1 MAKILSIADIH
12 IHDYPQRNPNEKF
25 RLYQTRQVAQN
36 IIETAKN
43 EGAEILVIA
52 GDVLEKSI
60 IRPYVQAEVKLFLD
74 TLMSFFRIGY
84 IIWGNHDQDNKG
96 SDQDFTDSCLSV
108 MLPPN
113 LYYSD
118 RKEVVIDNS
127 RIAFSNW
134 RPGEK
139 IELDWIQGCV
149 DVLFTHATISYS
161 GSDMFKSQVLDES
174 KFNLAICGD
183 IHKPG
188 QVGKYVSIGIPQRC
202 KMSDGEDLTG
212 IIYDCTT
219 KEWKWVNLDPHGATM
234 RFQYTPAR
242 EEEGWHDDIGTWKI
256 YKPENL
262 GIKDNAVKDIKVPAW
277 QEVENLITG
286 IILSNGLGEV
296 HGEVLKNIKDIS
308 SKEVDFDFTLTRFY
322 CKNWRSIDEVEL
334 FFDQGDKILITGK
347 NGAGKS
353 SLLSALRY
361 AFEENRFIKDF
372 IQLGTKD
379 CLTEVD
385 FLYQGS
391 HYRIQRG
398 SKSYGFWING
408 EPQKYNN
415 KRLFEEDMHQRF
427 PFIDYMDVYFF
438 DSDHHKLIGDITPE
452 RKSEIIS
459 KFFKL
464 DKIDAYN
471 EEAEILLDIFNK
483 NSWKWKEEINKS
495 TEVLG
500 FIEGKLNLIQ
510 LPGTSKA
517 KLEALKQEG
526 LELQKKEKTW
536 KDWLIQK
543 SQYTARID
551 SCKASLRSLQEE
563 LSKKTE
569 TTEILDSIIQGLQ
582 QERDRLST
590 ELGSLGSIEIRF
602 TTAQNELVKVNQ
614 EGSRLYSEWENL
626 GKTKVCPCCN
636 QIIQNTE
643 SIEKHKVELETRLRE
658 LQTKQQEL
666 IATLDSLKQEREQE
680 SSKRLEIQGKINQV
694 NTEISN
700 NMTKK
705 SILAKLYKDISD
717 QTRLLEDLERNNS
730 LIIEPE
736 KVELPDNFME
746 QMGNIEAGIMAWNT
760 FEGLLYDKAQA
771 EQSIQQ
777 CQEELNNVSTITD
790 DLQRYIKLTG
800 PTGKIYE
807 EIMNRLA
814 EQFSD
819 NQVKYE
825 VITYNFR
832 KKDHLDLA
840 SSYKNSTGNWIA
852 YQACSSGQ
860 KTVLDVNFLSK
871 IVTRLGILIMDE
883 FLKHLDPANHEAC
896 IELIESMNIGCIML
910 SSHMETI
917 AAFNNK
923 SCKLELNDSGVT
935 KIILE

>member
-36 IIETAKN
+36 IIETAKK

-74 TLMSFFRIGY
+74 TLMSFFSVGY

-96 SDQDFTDSCLSV
+96 SDQVFTDSCLSV

-118 RKEVVIDNS
+118 QKEIIIDNS

-139 IELDWIQGCV
+139 IDLDWIQGCV

-161 GSDMFKSQVLDES
+161 GSDLFKSQTLDES

-212 IIYDCTT
+212 VIYDCIT

-234 RFQYTPAR
+234 RFQYTPTR
-242 EEEGWHDDIGTWKI
+242 EEEGWHNDIGTWKI

-308 SKEVDFDFTLTRFY
+308 SKEVDFDFILTRFY

-517 KLEALKQEG
+517 ELESLKREG
-526 LELQKKEKTW
+526 LELQKKERLW
-536 KDWLIQK
+536 NDWCIF
-543 SQYTARID
+543 SNSTSIRIEGV
-551 SCKASLRSLQEE
+551 K
-563 LSKKTE
+563 
-569 TTEILDSIIQGLQ
+569 DSIKTLEDDISKSETEQKINETIKSL
-582 QERDRLST
+582 EDIRDNYST
-590 ELGSLGSIEIRF
+590 ELGALGSIGLRF
-602 TTAQNELVKVNQ
+602 DSTKRELDLVNQ
-614 EGSRLYSEWENL
+614 EGSKLYIEWENL
-626 GKTKVCPCCN
+626 GKTKVCPCCG
-636 QIIQNTE
+636 QEIKNTE
-643 SIEKHKVELETRLRE
+643 SIEKHKAELETKLTGLKEKQGQLISILESLNTERLEEDKKRSE
-658 LQTKQQEL
+658 
-666 IATLDSLKQEREQE
+666 LKQNIE
-680 SSKRLEIQGKINQV
+680 KINS
-694 NTEISN
+694 EISVC
-700 NMTKK
+700 MTKRN
-705 SILAKLYKDISD
+705 ILQKKIKDLQGSKD
-717 QTRLLEDLERNNS
+717 LLLNLENQLS
-730 LIIEPE
+730 SYIIPE
-736 KVELPDNFME
+736 EIKLPDNFME
-746 QMGNIEAGIMAWNT
+746 QMGNIEAGIMTWNT
-760 FEGLLYDKAQA
+760 FESLLRDKAQA
-771 EQSIQQ
+771 EQSIQK
-777 CQEELNNVSTITD
+777 CQDELNKISTITE

-871 IVTRLGILIMDE
+871 IVTKLGILIMDE
-883 FLKHLDPANHEAC
+883 FLKHLDPSNHEAC

>member
-1 MAKILSIADIH
+1 MSKLLGIADIH
-12 IHDYPQRNPNEKF
+12 INDYPQRNPSEKF

-36 IIETAKN
+36 IIDVAKR
-43 EGAEILVIA
+43 EGAEIVVIA

-74 TLMSFFRIGY
+74 TIMSYFREGY

-96 SDQDFTDSCLSV
+96 SDQEFTDSCLSV

-113 LYYSD
+113 LYYAD
-118 RKEVVIDNS
+118 QKEIIIDNT

-139 IELDWIQGCV
+139 IGLDWISGCV

-161 GSDMFKSQVLDES
+161 GSDLFKSQVLDES

-188 QVGKYVSIGIPQRC
+188 QIGKYVSIGIPQRC
-202 KMSDGEDLTG
+202 KMSDGETLTG
-212 IIYDCTT
+212 IIFDCVT
-219 KEWKWVNLDPHGATM
+219 KNWDWVNMDPSDKLM
-234 RFQYTPAR
+234 KFQYTPNR
-242 EEEGWHDDIGTWKI
+242 EEEGWDSSISTWKI
-256 YKPENL
+256 FKPENL
-262 GIKDNAVKDIKVPAW
+262 GITNGAIRDIKVPAW
-277 QEVENLITG
+277 QEVENLIDN
-286 IILSNGLGEV
+286 IIISNGLQNI
-296 HGEVLKNIKDIS
+296 HGEVLKNLKDIS
-308 SKEVDFDFTLTRFY
+308 SKEVDFDFQLTRFY

-334 FFDQGDKILITGK
+334 YFDDCDKILITGK

-372 IQLGTKD
+372 IQLGTKE
-379 CLTEVD
+379 CVAEVD

-398 SKSYGFWING
+398 SKVYGFWING

-452 RKSEIIS
+452 RKSEIVS

-471 EEAEILLDIFNK
+471 EQAEVLLELMNK
-483 NSWKWKEEINKS
+483 NTWKWRDEIDKS
-495 TEVLG
+495 TEVLK
-500 FIEGKLNLIQ
+500 FINSKLDLIQ
-510 LPGTSKA
+510 LPSVSKA
-517 KLEALKQEG
+517 ELENYKREG
-526 LELQKKEKTW
+526 LELQRKDREWNDWCIYSSQLDIRIETTTEQIKNLEEEIKNSEDIKT
-536 KDWLIQK
+536 L
-543 SQYTARID
+543 D
-551 SCKASLRSLQEE
+551 STVLNLQSIRDSISSE
-563 LSKKTE
+563 LS
-569 TTEILDSIIQGLQ
+569 
-582 QERDRLST
+582 
-590 ELGSLGSIEIRF
+590 SLGNIELRYN
-602 TTAQNELVKVNQ
+602 TSKLELDKINS
-614 EGSRLYSEWENL
+614 EGSKLYSEWENL
-626 GKTKVCPCCN
+626 KKSKVCPCCG
-636 QIIQNTE
+636 QTIQNTE
-643 SIEKHKVELETRLRE
+643 SIEKHRLELEAKMTE
-658 LQTKQQEL
+658 LKSKQQEIIQVL
-666 IATLDSLKQEREQE
+666 ESLQAEKNNEAARKSELQNQITKYN
-680 SSKRLEIQGKINQV
+680 SEITNC
-694 NTEISN
+694 
-700 NMTKK
+700 MMKK
-705 SILAKLYKDISD
+705 N
-717 QTRLLEDLERNNS
+717 LLEKKIKDLGDYKESLGRLVAEKNS
-730 LIIEPE
+730 KQAPE
-736 KVELPDNFME
+736 QVTLPQDFME
-746 QMGNIEAGIMAWNT
+746 RMASIEAGINSWT
-760 FEGLLYDKAQA
+760 SYESLIVDKGNA
-771 EQSIQQ
+771 ESIISS
-777 CQEELNNVSTITD
+777 CQTELDNLSNITS
-790 DLQRYIKLTG
+790 DLQRYIKITG

-807 EIMNRLA
+807 EIMSRLA

-825 VITYNFR
+825 VVTYNFR
-832 KKDHLDLA
+832 KKDHLDLT

-871 IVTRLGILIMDE
+871 IVTRLGLLIMDE

-896 IELIESMNIGCIML
+896 IELISSMNIGCTML
-910 SSHMETI
+910 SSHMESI

-923 SCKLELNDSGVT
+923 SCTLELNDSGVT
-935 KIILE
+935 KINLR

>member
-1 MAKILSIADIH
+1 MAKLLSIADIH
-12 IHDYPQRNPNEKF
+12 IHDYPQRNPNEKY

-36 IIETAKN
+36 IIEVGRR

-60 IRPYVQAEVKLFLD
+60 IRPYVQAEVKQFLD
-74 TLMSFFRIGY
+74 TIMSHFKVGY

-96 SDQDFTDSCLSV
+96 LDQDFTDSCLSV
-108 MLPPN
+108 MLPHN
-113 LYYSD
+113 LYYAD
-118 RKEVVIDNS
+118 QKEITIDNT

-139 IELDWIQGCV
+139 INLDWISGCV

-161 GSDMFKSQVLDES
+161 GSDMFKSQQLDES

-188 QVGKYVSIGIPQRC
+188 QIGKYVSIGIPQRC

-212 IIYDCTT
+212 VVFDCIT
-219 KEWKWVNLDPHGATM
+219 KNWKWVNLDPM
-234 RFQYTPAR
+234 NNLMKFQYTPIR
-242 EEEGWHDDIGTWKI
+242 EEEGWDSDISTWKI

-262 GIKDNAVKDIKVPAW
+262 GITDSAIRDVKVPAW
-277 QEVENLITG
+277 QEVENLIDN
-286 IILSNGLGEV
+286 IIISNGLQRV
-296 HGEVLKNIKDIS
+296 HGEVLKNLKDIS
-308 SKEVDFDFTLTRFY
+308 SKEVDFDFRLTRFY

-334 FFDQGDKILITGK
+334 YFDDCDKILITGK
-347 NGAGKS
+347 NGSGKS

-372 IQLGTKD
+372 IQLGTKE
-379 CLTEVD
+379 CVTEVD
-385 FLYQGS
+385 FLYQGT

-398 SKSYGFWING
+398 SKVYGFWING

-471 EEAEILLDIFNK
+471 EQAEVLLDNLNK
-483 NSWKWKEEINKS
+483 NTWKWKDEINKS
-495 TEVLG
+495 TEVLNYLD
-500 FIEGKLNLIQ
+500 GKLNLLQ
-510 LPGTSKA
+510 LPTISKPE
-517 KLEALKQEG
+517 LEKLKQEG
-526 LELQKKEKTW
+526 LEIQKKERLW
-536 KDWLIQK
+536 NDWVIFSNATQL
-543 SQYTARID
+543 RID
-551 SCKASLRSLQEE
+551 GYREDIKKLEFEIDNSEPEEKLNTIISTLQIQRDNYSMELGVLGSIGLRYNS
-563 LSKKTE
+563 T
-569 TTEILDSIIQGLQ
+569 
-582 QERDRLST
+582 ST
-590 ELGSLGSIEIRF
+590 EL
-602 TTAQNELVKVNQ
+602 NNVNQ
-614 EGSRLYSEWENL
+614 EGSKLYSEWENL
-626 GKTKVCPCCN
+626 GKTKKCPCCG
-636 QIIQNTE
+636 QEIKNTE
-643 SIEKHKVELETRLRE
+643 SIEKHREELEARLIELEEKQKQLISILQQLENDRKEEDNKRVEL
-658 LQTKQQEL
+658 K
-666 IATLDSLKQEREQE
+666 
-680 SSKRLEIQGKINQV
+680 KRIEEINL
-694 NTEISN
+694 NISE

-705 SILAKLYKDISD
+705 NLLQKKIIDLQSAKN
-717 QTRLLEDLERNNS
+717 LLNQAEQQLNS
-730 LIIEPE
+730 YQIPE
-736 KVELPDNFME
+736 ETKLPDNFME
-746 QMGNIEAGIMAWNT
+746 RMAEIESGIMAWNT
-760 FEGLLYDKAQA
+760 YDSLQADKIQA
-771 EQSIQQ
+771 EIAIQK
-777 CQEELNNVSTITD
+777 CQKELENLSNIST
-790 DLQRYIKLTG
+790 DLQRYIKITG

-807 EIMNRLA
+807 EIMTKLA

-871 IVTRLGILIMDE
+871 IVTRLGLLIMDE

-896 IELIESMNIGCIML
+896 VELISTMNIGCTML
-910 SSHMETI
+910 SSHMESI

-923 SCKLELNDSGVT
+923 SCTLELNDSGVT
-935 KIILE
+935 KIKLI

>member
-74 TLMSFFRIGY
+74 TLMSFFSVGY

-96 SDQDFTDSCLSV
+96 SDQVFTDSCLSV

-118 RKEVVIDNS
+118 QKEIIIDNS

-139 IELDWIQGCV
+139 IDLDWIQGCV

-161 GSDMFKSQVLDES
+161 GSDLFKSQTLDES

-212 IIYDCTT
+212 VIYDCTT

-242 EEEGWHDDIGTWKI
+242 EEEGWHNDIGTWKI

-517 KLEALKQEG
+517 ELESLKQEG
-526 LELQKKEKTW
+526 LELQKKERLWNDWCIFSNSTSIRIEGVKDNIKTLEDDIS
-536 KDWLIQK
+536 KSETEQK
-543 SQYTARID
+543 INETI
-551 SCKASLRSLQEE
+551 KSLED
-563 LSKKTE
+563 
-569 TTEILDSIIQGLQ
+569 I
-582 QERDRLST
+582 RDNYST
-590 ELGSLGSIEIRF
+590 ELGALGSIGLRF
-602 TTAQNELVKVNQ
+602 DSTKRELDLVNQ
-614 EGSRLYSEWENL
+614 EGSKLYVEWENL
-626 GKTKVCPCCN
+626 GKTKVCPCCG
-636 QIIQNTE
+636 QEIKNTE
-643 SIEKHKVELETRLRE
+643 SIEKHKAELETKLTGLKEKQGQLMSILESLNTERLEEDKKRSE
-658 LQTKQQEL
+658 
-666 IATLDSLKQEREQE
+666 LKQNIE
-680 SSKRLEIQGKINQV
+680 KINS
-694 NTEISN
+694 EISVC
-700 NMTKK
+700 MTKRN
-705 SILAKLYKDISD
+705 ILQKKIKDLQGSKD
-717 QTRLLEDLERNNS
+717 LLLNLENQLS
-730 LIIEPE
+730 SYIIPE
-736 KVELPDNFME
+736 EIKLPDNFME
-746 QMGNIEAGIMAWNT
+746 QMGNIEAGIMTWNT
-760 FEGLLYDKAQA
+760 FESLLRDKAQA
-771 EQSIQQ
+771 EQSIQK
-777 CQEELNNVSTITD
+777 CQEELNKISTITE

-871 IVTRLGILIMDE
+871 IVTKLGILIMDE
-883 FLKHLDPANHEAC
+883 FLKHLDPSNHEAC

>member
-1 MAKILSIADIH
+1 MSKLLGIADIH
-12 IHDYPQRNPNEKF
+12 INDYPQRNPSEKF

-36 IIETAKN
+36 IIDVAKR
-43 EGAEILVIA
+43 EGAEIVVIA

-74 TLMSFFRIGY
+74 TIMSYFREGY

-96 SDQDFTDSCLSV
+96 SDQEFTDSCLSV

-113 LYYSD
+113 LYYAD
-118 RKEVVIDNS
+118 QKEVIIDNT

-139 IELDWIQGCV
+139 IGLDWISGCV

-161 GSDMFKSQVLDES
+161 GSDLFKSQVLDES

-188 QVGKYVSIGIPQRC
+188 QIGKYVSIGIPQRC
-202 KMSDGEDLTG
+202 KMSDGEVLTG
-212 IIYDCTT
+212 IIFDCVT
-219 KEWKWVNLDPHGATM
+219 KNWDWVNMDPSDKLM
-234 RFQYTPAR
+234 KFQYTPNR
-242 EEEGWHDDIGTWKI
+242 EEEGWDSSISTWKI
-256 YKPENL
+256 FKPENL
-262 GIKDNAVKDIKVPAW
+262 GITDGAIRDIKVPAW
-277 QEVENLITG
+277 QEVENLIDN
-286 IILSNGLGEV
+286 IIISNGLQNV
-296 HGEVLKNIKDIS
+296 HGEVLKNLKDIS
-308 SKEVDFDFTLTRFY
+308 SKEVDFDFQLTRFY

-334 FFDQGDKILITGK
+334 YFDDCDKILITGK

-372 IQLGTKD
+372 IQLGTKE
-379 CLTEVD
+379 CVAEVD

-398 SKSYGFWING
+398 SKVYGFWING

-452 RKSEIIS
+452 RKSEIVS

-471 EEAEILLDIFNK
+471 EQAEVLLELMNK
-483 NSWKWKEEINKS
+483 NTWKWRDEIDKS
-495 TEVLG
+495 TEVLK
-500 FIEGKLNLIQ
+500 FINSKLDLIQ
-510 LPGTSKA
+510 LPSVSKA
-517 KLEALKQEG
+517 ELENYKREG
-526 LELQKKEKTW
+526 LELQRKDREWNDWCIYSSQLDIRIETTTEQIKNLEEEIKNSEDIKT
-536 KDWLIQK
+536 L
-543 SQYTARID
+543 D
-551 SCKASLRSLQEE
+551 STVLNLQSIRDSISSE
-563 LSKKTE
+563 LS
-569 TTEILDSIIQGLQ
+569 
-582 QERDRLST
+582 
-590 ELGSLGSIEIRF
+590 SLGNIELRYN
-602 TTAQNELVKVNQ
+602 TSKLELDKINS
-614 EGSRLYSEWENL
+614 EGSKLYSEWENL
-626 GKTKVCPCCN
+626 KKSKVCPCCG
-636 QIIQNTE
+636 QTIQNTE
-643 SIEKHKVELETRLRE
+643 SIEKHRLELETKMTE
-658 LQTKQQEL
+658 LKSKQQEIIQVL
-666 IATLDSLKQEREQE
+666 ESLQSEK
-680 SSKRLEIQGKINQV
+680 
-694 NTEISN
+694 N
-700 NMTKK
+700 NEAVKK
-705 SILAKLYKDISD
+705 SELQNQITKYNSEITNCMMKKN
-717 QTRLLEDLERNNS
+717 LLEKKIKDLGDYKESLGRLVAEKNS
-730 LIIEPE
+730 KQAPE
-736 KVELPDNFME
+736 QVTLPQDFME
-746 QMGNIEAGIMAWNT
+746 RMASIEAGINSWT
-760 FEGLLYDKAQA
+760 SYESLIVDKGNA
-771 EQSIQQ
+771 ESIISS
-777 CQEELNNVSTITD
+777 CQTELENLSNITS
-790 DLQRYIKLTG
+790 DLQRYIKITG

-807 EIMNRLA
+807 EIMSRLA

-825 VITYNFR
+825 VVTYNFR
-832 KKDHLDLA
+832 KKDHLDLT

-871 IVTRLGILIMDE
+871 IVTRLGLLIMDE

-896 IELIESMNIGCIML
+896 IELISSMNIGCTML
-910 SSHMETI
+910 SSHMESI

-923 SCKLELNDSGVT
+923 SCTLELNDSGVT
-935 KIILE
+935 KINLR

>member
-25 RLYQTRQVAQN
+25 RLYQTKQVARN
-36 IIETAKN
+36 IIEVGQR

-60 IRPYVQAEVKLFLD
+60 IRPYVQAEVKQFLD
-74 TLMSFFRIGY
+74 TVMSYFKVGY

-96 SDQDFTDSCLSV
+96 SEQDFTDSCLSV
-108 MLPPN
+108 MLPSN
-113 LYYSD
+113 LYYAD
-118 RKEVVIDNS
+118 QKEVTIDNT

-139 IELDWIQGCV
+139 IELDWISGCV

-161 GSDMFKSQVLDES
+161 GSDLFKSQQLDES

-188 QVGKYVSIGIPQRC
+188 QIGKYVSIGIPQRC

-212 IIYDCTT
+212 VVFDCTT
-219 KEWKWVNLDPHGATM
+219 KNWKWVNLDPHGALM
-234 RFQYTPAR
+234 KFQYTSVR
-242 EEEGWHDDIGTWKI
+242 EEEGWDSSISTWKI

-262 GIKDNAVKDIKVPAW
+262 GITDSAVRDIKVPAW
-277 QEVENLITG
+277 QEVENLIDN
-286 IILSNGLGEV
+286 IIITNNLQGV
-296 HGEVLKNIKDIS
+296 HGEVLKNLKDIS
-308 SKEVDFDFTLTRFY
+308 SKEVDFDFRLTRFY

-334 FFDQGDKILITGK
+334 YFDDCDKILITGK

-372 IQLGTKD
+372 IQLGTKE
-379 CLTEVD
+379 CVAEVD

-398 SKSYGFWING
+398 SKTYGFWING

-427 PFIDYMDVYFF
+427 PFIDYMDIYFF

-471 EEAEILLDIFNK
+471 EQAEVLLDHLNK

-495 TEVLG
+495 TEVLN

-510 LPGTSKA
+510 LPNISKPE
-517 KLEALKQEG
+517 LEVLKQEG
-526 LELQKKEKTW
+526 LELQKKERLWNDWVIFSNSTQLRIEGYKESIKNLELEISNSDSEENLDTMIKT
-536 KDWLIQK
+536 
-543 SQYTARID
+543 
-551 SCKASLRSLQEE
+551 LQNTRDN
-563 LSKKTE
+563 LSM
-569 TTEILDSIIQGLQ
+569 
-582 QERDRLST
+582 
-590 ELGSLGSIEIRF
+590 ELGALGSIGLRYD
-602 TTAQNELVKVNQ
+602 TAKSELDKVNQ
-614 EGSRLYSEWENL
+614 EGSKLYTEWENL
-626 GKTKVCPCCN
+626 GKTRTCPCCG
-636 QIIQNTE
+636 QELKNTE
-643 SIEKHKVELETRLRE
+643 SIEKHRSELEAKLTELKERQGQIIQVLQQLEEERKVEDQKRGE
-658 LQTKQQEL
+658 LKAQIE
-666 IATLDSLKQEREQE
+666 
-680 SSKRLEIQGKINQV
+680 KINLG
-694 NTEISN
+694 ISE

-705 SILAKLYKDISD
+705 TLLQRKKADLQSNISLLD
-717 QTRLLEDLERNNS
+717 QAEKQLGS
-730 LIIEPE
+730 YQIPE
-736 KVELPDNFME
+736 ETKLPDNFME
-746 QMGNIEAGIMAWNT
+746 RMAEIESGILAWNT
-760 FEGLLYDKAQA
+760 YESLQVDKINATNT
-771 EQSIQQ
+771 IQD
-777 CQEELNNVSTITD
+777 CQKELENLANISS
-790 DLQRYIKLTG
+790 DLQRYIKITG

-807 EIMNRLA
+807 EIMSRLA

-825 VITYNFR
+825 VITYKFR
-832 KKDHLDLA
+832 NKDHLDLA
-840 SSYKNSTGNWIA
+840 SSYRNSTGNWIA

-871 IVTRLGILIMDE
+871 IVTRLGLLIMDE

-896 IELIESMNIGCIML
+896 IELISSMNIGCTML
-910 SSHMETI
+910 SSHMESI

-923 SCKLELNDSGVT
+923 SCQLELNDSGVT
-935 KIILE
+935 KIKLQ